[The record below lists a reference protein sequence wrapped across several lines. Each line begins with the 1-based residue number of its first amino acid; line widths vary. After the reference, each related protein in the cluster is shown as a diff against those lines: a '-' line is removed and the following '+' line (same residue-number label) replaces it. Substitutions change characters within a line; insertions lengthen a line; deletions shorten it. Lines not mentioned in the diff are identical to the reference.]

1 MSIESKDQN
10 LLEELILFEEN
21 TRIERYSEKKIF
33 SIIGRFDKKYEG
45 DIEYEMNI
53 NGVLCN
59 IGSELQYINVL
70 NFAAGRLRKALTSC
84 SSEKYTYD
92 LGNTILCIAE
102 IENPSPH
109 TIESLLSSTKFN
121 EARTYFDRVS
131 KNDDH
136 FPPAVTNS
144 SNILAKY
151 GRNLEAIYLYDDA
164 LRANPNFGMAL
175 ANKAQAIEDYVRLSP
190 NMSLRL
196 IDVARALYQKALLDS
211 SIDSIGGT
219 RVRKLFIDK
228 IQFLKSILEANS
240 YHTPGAESQSLDLSE
255 YLKFCIEKNLFLNYD
270 FGYYYDEESVLDN
283 LFPSFIDY
291 IGETRNKR
299 SGVMSDRVYFA
310 FQVFNQILE
319 SYTTSRLQYFSAM
332 TTDQAHL
339 DNLISYIYTL
349 DYTQHRHKYGTL
361 KISLSTLYNCLDKIA
376 HLMYYYFIEF
386 DKKGTRNIYF
396 NWLLSDEFRSIVVEQ
411 NNYQLLA
418 LRSLALDFEKEHRY
432 HYLNGIRNRIT
443 HSFLNI
449 NTEIFYDSS
458 YSDFEITE
466 SMLIEANDRMFLIVK
481 SAVMY
486 AVNALAKQQV
496 NGQLATM
503 NAILERDIFH

>member
-1 MSIESKDQN
+1 MSIESKNQN

-21 TRIERYSEKKIF
+21 ARMERYSEKKIF
-33 SIIGRFDKKYEG
+33 SIIGRLDMKYEG

-70 NFAAGRLRKALTSC
+70 NFAAGRLRKALTSRT
-84 SSEKYTYD
+84 SEKYTYD

-102 IENPSPH
+102 IENPYPY

-121 EARTYFDRVS
+121 EARTYFERIS

-136 FPPAVTNS
+136 FPLAVTNS
-144 SNILAKY
+144 SNILEKY

-175 ANKAQAIEDYVRLSP
+175 ANKAQAIEYYVRLSP

-196 IDVARALYQKALLDS
+196 IDVARSLYQMALLDS
-211 SIDSIGGT
+211 SIDSIGGP
-219 RVRKLFIDK
+219 RVRKLFIDR
-228 IQFLKSILEANS
+228 IQFLTSILGANN
-240 YHTPGAESQSLDLSE
+240 YHNSGAESQPVSLSE

-270 FGYYYDEESVLDN
+270 FGYYYDEGSILDN
-283 LFPSFIDY
+283 LFPSFIEY
-291 IGETRNKR
+291 IGEARNER
-299 SGVMSDRVYFA
+299 SRVMSDRVYFS

-339 DNLISYIYTL
+339 DKLISYTYTL
-349 DYTQHRHKYGTL
+349 DYTQHSHRYGTL

-376 HLMYYYFIEF
+376 HLMHYYFVEF
-386 DKKGTRNIYF
+386 DKNGTRTIYF
-396 NWLLSDEFRSIVVEQ
+396 NWLLSDEFRSIVIEQ

-418 LRSLALDFEKEHRY
+418 LRSLALDFEKGHRY

-449 NTEIFYDSS
+449 NTEIFYGSS

-503 NAILERDIFH
+503 NATLERDIFY